1 VPVSQVTVSLS
12 AEEAGVLAVLLPHL
26 AVAAVDRAEIGG
38 GLVSIWAHAAA
49 DGAACPDCGVWC
61 TKVQD
66 SYTRRLRDAAA
77 GGRRVLIWLL
87 VRLLRCGN
95 ADCPRKSFAEQPE
108 GLASRHARK
117 TPLLAG
123 QLAAVAGELAGRA
136 GARLAGAVLAAEVSR
151 HTLIRVLM
159 AAPEPAAGPVRVLGA
174 DDFSLRRG
182 RTYATLLADMQAG
195 RPVDVL
201 PDREAATLRAWLQ
214 AHPEVEVICRDR
226 AGAYAQAA
234 RDGAPGAVQVA
245 DRWHL
250 WHNLCGYVR
259 AAVARHRDCLAG
271 PGCRA
276 PDPHQDQ
283 DQDQDQQAGA
293 GMPADPDAVIRGRH
307 AAVRRLRA
315 GGATLAGAA
324 AALGL
329 SEQRTSRFWRAA
341 TAEEL
346 LAVRSASALD
356 PYKPYLRQRLDQ
368 DPDARTSA
376 LHREITARGYAGS
389 YGTSYAWLAMLK
401 LAAPPRPPAPP
412 DPAAVTGWILQDP
425 ARLAPA
431 STAALDAITARCPVI
446 SALAGHASAF
456 AVMLLH
462 RHGSTSLDAWLDA
475 AAAGPAAAD
484 LQPFLNGIRHD
495 YQAVR
500 NGLTLPLE
508 LRAPRRPQH
517 PHQAP
522 QTPDVRPRQ
531 LPAPPQAHPP
541 DHRKHQPVTIQKYA
555 TEPIS
560 SAQVS
565 ARHGCPKI
573 FYKTWSGSPS
583 HSHHPPPPHQGG
595 DRAAIDSRRKWP
607 AWCICGSPSCL
618 RDSMSESAG
627 VEVVGLNR
635 SPCSR

>member
-1 VPVSQVTVSLS
+1 VSQVSVSLS
-12 AEEAGVLAVLLPHL
+12 AGEARVLGVLLPHL
-26 AVAAVDRAEIGG
+26 AVAAVDRAVVGG
-38 GLVSIWAHAAA
+38 GLVSIWVHAAA
-49 DGAACPDCGVWC
+49 DGAACPDCGTWC
-61 TKVQD
+61 TTVRGG
-66 SYTRRLRDAAA
+66 YTRRLRDAPA
-77 GGRRVLIWLL
+77 GGRRVLIWLA

-95 ADCPRKSFAEQPE
+95 PGCARKSFAEQPE

-201 PDREAATLRAWLQ
+201 PDREAATLRAWLE

-307 AAVRRLRA
+307 AA
-315 GGATLAGAA
+315 
-324 AALGL
+324 
-329 SEQRTSRFWRAA
+329 
-341 TAEEL
+341 AEEL

-500 NGLTLPLE
+500 NGLTLSWNSGLLE
-508 LRAPRRPQH
+508 
-517 PHQAP
+517 
-522 QTPDVRPRQ
+522 
-531 LPAPPQAHPP
+531 
-541 DHRKHQPVTIQKYA
+541 
-555 TEPIS
+555 
-560 SAQVS
+560 
-565 ARHGCPKI
+565 
-573 FYKTWSGSPS
+573 
-583 HSHHPPPPHQGG
+583 
-595 DRAAIDSRRKWP
+595 
-607 AWCICGSPSCL
+607 
-618 RDSMSESAG
+618 
-627 VEVVGLNR
+627 GLNTR
-635 SPCSR
+635 TKLLKRQMYGRASFPLLRKRILLTTANTSPLPSRNMRQSRI

>member
-136 GARLAGAVLAAEVSR
+136 GARLAGAVLAAVGSR

-201 PDREAATLRAWLQ
+201 PDREAATLRAWLE

-276 PDPHQDQ
+276 PDPHQ

-500 NGLTLPLE
+500 NGLTLSWNSGLLE
-508 LRAPRRPQH
+508 
-517 PHQAP
+517 
-522 QTPDVRPRQ
+522 
-531 LPAPPQAHPP
+531 
-541 DHRKHQPVTIQKYA
+541 
-555 TEPIS
+555 
-560 SAQVS
+560 
-565 ARHGCPKI
+565 
-573 FYKTWSGSPS
+573 
-583 HSHHPPPPHQGG
+583 
-595 DRAAIDSRRKWP
+595 
-607 AWCICGSPSCL
+607 
-618 RDSMSESAG
+618 
-627 VEVVGLNR
+627 GLNTRTKLLKRQMYGRASFPLLRKRILLTTANTSPLPSRNMRQSPNSAPFLPR
-635 SPCSR
+635 STEFPRSFPVEGGVAARLGMAAWRRW